1 MAYNFVRAN
10 SQYIS
15 SSFSGIPIYPVTFS
29 AWTHAT
35 NDAAPSA
42 MNVVRWMQAAT
53 TQGFSIVFAGQAAG
67 DPIRGNLNTAAIASI
82 SQFSPGFVINT
93 WHHVC
98 FVCNSSTSRT
108 IYKDGVA
115 GNAAIVDGT
124 PTDLTR
130 LWIGSDGSNNF
141 DGYISDIA
149 VWSVALDTSEINSL
163 AKGFSAKRIRPQSL
177 EYHAPLVRNLYE
189 YSTNTA
195 LTNNNS
201 ATVATHNR
209 IYS

>member
-1 MAYNFVRAN
+1 MAYNFVRAS

-15 SSFSGIPIYPVTFS
+15 SSFSGIPVYPVTFS
-29 AWTHAT
+29 AWAYAT

-67 DPIRGNLNTAAIASI
+67 DPIRGNLNTASTASI

-115 GNAAIVDGT
+115 GITATANDT

-149 VWSVALDTSEINSL
+149 IWSVALNTDEINSL
-163 AKGFSAKRIRPQSL
+163 AKGFSAKKIRPQSL
-177 EYHAPLVRNLYE
+177 TYYVPLVRNLQE
-189 YSTNTA
+189 HRGNIE
-195 LTNNNS
+195 LTNNNA
-201 ATVATHNR
+201 ATVVQHNR